1 MRKHYSPVF
10 SAFFIAVLLLC
21 SITVAV
27 SVFHQASLTRQ
38 INEAQR
44 NLRTMQGR
52 LLKQEMEFAE
62 VLEAIPAAQAELE
75 LLQPQAQAAYDQEQA
90 LRQQRKEL
98 RAENASL
105 AAALEVLQ
113 AQTLE
118 SNSEAAAT
126 AEAILRLEQ
135 ALTELRA
142 MDAQLD

>member
-27 SVFHQASLTRQ
+27 SIFYQASLTRQ

-105 AAALEVLQ
+105 AVALEALQ

-135 ALTELRA
+135 ALTELHA
-142 MDAQLD
+142 LDAQLD

>member
-27 SVFHQASLTRQ
+27 SVFHQASLSRQ

-62 VLEAIPAAQAELE
+62 VLEAIPAAQAELAV
-75 LLQPQAQAAYDQEQA
+75 LQPQAQAAYDQEQA

-113 AQTLE
+113 AQTFE

-142 MDAQLD
+142 LDAQLD

>member
-75 LLQPQAQAAYDQEQA
+75 ILQPQAQAAYDQEQA

-142 MDAQLD
+142 LDAQLD

>member
-62 VLEAIPAAQAELE
+62 VLEAIPVAQAELAV
-75 LLQPQAQAAYDQEQA
+75 LQPQAQAAYDQEQA

-105 AAALEVLQ
+105 AAALEALQ

-142 MDAQLD
+142 LDAQLD

>member
-27 SVFHQASLTRQ
+27 SIFYQASLTRQ

-105 AAALEVLQ
+105 AAALETLQ

-118 SNSEAAAT
+118 SNSEAATT
-126 AEAILRLEQ
+126 AEAVLRLEQ
-135 ALTELRA
+135 ALTELHA
-142 MDAQLD
+142 LDAQLD